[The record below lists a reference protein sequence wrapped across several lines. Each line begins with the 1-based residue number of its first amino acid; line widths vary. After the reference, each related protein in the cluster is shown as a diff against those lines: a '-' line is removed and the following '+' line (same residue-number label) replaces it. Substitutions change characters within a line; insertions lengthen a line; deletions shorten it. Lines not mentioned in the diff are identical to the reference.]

1 MIPVLRIALVCAMV
15 GSRTTYAQPASPAV
29 VAEMPDSTAQSAVTT
44 FAVRSGKI
52 ALTTAA
58 SQAPAYLPDGAYT
71 SESNTVIVILEGVV
85 ARIQMSSGQITE
97 IGSVRMNRQR
107 MITLTPSTNALMQ
120 VSDIRIPSGTFTSE
134 DGKISITFLLG
145 RPTVFIL
152 PRSSP

>member
-1 MIPVLRIALVCAMV
+1 MISVLRLACVCAMLAA
-15 GSRTTYAQPASPAV
+15 RATYAQTTAAT
-29 VAEMPDSTAQSAVTT
+29 ATADIPDSTAQSVVTT
-44 FAVRSGKI
+44 FAIRSGKI

-71 SESNTVIVILEGVV
+71 NESNTVIVILEGVV
-85 ARIQMSSGQITE
+85 ARIQTSSGQITE

-134 DGKISITFLLG
+134 DGRISITFVQG
-145 RPTVFIL
+145 RPTAFTL